1 MTTIS
6 TGTATVDGV
15 GVRGACL
22 GGEVHKGLPTERGGG
37 RVNAAMDDALREIA
51 AIDDGVATFAVRAEL
66 TVHPTWPTSGPSRS
80 GEPARRKDEEPRL
93 LLDGPALEPGEVGQI
108 AMVEEDGIL
117 RFVLPMEGTR
127 NQFDIPLGDSLA
139 ADGPGE
145 RGLSFRAAAL
155 AIRVVGVLGGRKL
168 ANAGFRMGVRAIED
182 RDPSRGLRTFLSTG
196 FRKKPDERT
205 ALTFSSGPSALLL
218 LHGINSSSHSCF
230 RFSTDFV
237 QVMEKQYGG
246 RVIAFDHPTLGY
258 SPAENAGRAGRA
270 AQLVSPRERGHPGP
284 LPRWARRPGA
294 GRRAARRRAHQVD
307 RLRGHAERRYAARR
321 LPSTSGSSSAWPRT
335 SSASSRTTRSPRS
348 PGSSSR
354 SSGNGSSTRSA
365 SCPASPR

>member
-182 RDPSRGLRTFLSTG
+182 RTRPPRA
-196 FRKKPDERT
+196 PNVPE
-205 ALTFSSGPSALLL
+205 
-218 LHGINSSSHSCF
+218 H
-230 RFSTDFV
+230 
-237 QVMEKQYGG
+237 
-246 RVIAFDHPTLGY
+246 RVPQ
-258 SPAENAGRAGRA
+258 E
-270 AQLVSPRERGHPGP
+270 
-284 LPRWARRPGA
+284 ARRADSADVRVGA
-294 GRRAARRRAHQVD
+294 VGAAPPPRHQQLQPQLLPLLD
-307 RLRGHAERRYAARR
+307 RLRAGHGEAVRAV
-321 LPSTSGSSSAWPRT
+321 G
-335 SSASSRTTRSPRS
+335 
-348 PGSSSR
+348 
-354 SSGNGSSTRSA
+354 
-365 SCPASPR
+365 